1 MLEDSNKVELD
12 DSVQT
17 DAKWTKFAA
26 QLKDAMAE
34 YPLEGVTIL
43 LRRFNAEELASDDGG
58 DVLTFNQET
67 QRFEFAI
74 HPSRN
79 FPPAWRVADRI
90 DSFLNPDEE
99 AALS

>member
-1 MLEDSNKVELD
+1 VTEDPNEVELD
-12 DSVQT
+12 EPVQRQ
-17 DAKWTKFAA
+17 AKWTRFAA
-26 QLKDAMAE
+26 QLRDAMAE

-43 LRRFNAEELASDDGG
+43 LREFNKAELADDDGG

-74 HPSRN
+74 HPARS
-79 FPPAWRVADRI
+79 FPPAWTVADRI
-90 DSFLNPDEE
+90 DAFLNPDEE

>member
-1 MLEDSNKVELD
+1 MIEDLNTVELD
-12 DSVQT
+12 GMVQSQP
-17 DAKWTKFAA
+17 KWTKFAA

-34 YPLEGVTIL
+34 YPLEGVMVL
-43 LRRFNAEELASDDGG
+43 LRQFNAEELASDDGG
-58 DVLTFNQET
+58 DVLTFDQQT

-74 HPSRN
+74 HPARN

-90 DSFLNPDEE
+90 DAFLNPDED